1 MVGIIVVIATIV
13 CSAVLHFRAMG
24 ALKLEVQDKLVRAA
38 RVIARDLDAGQH
50 QTFVDR
56 GQETTPEYQRAIEPL
71 RRALYWQQGGQ
82 LVRNDYR
89 FIYTCILKNDRVF
102 FVLDPTPPG
111 TVNAKGKEEKSHIM
125 QPYPEASPGLR
136 EVLITGVPSA
146 DPEPYEDQWGSFV
159 SGYAPFFDA
168 AGKLVGAVGVDWDA
182 STYSRRLAGIR
193 RAWYLQI
200 VLCLLSGFVSGL
212 VTGVA
217 LVRRER
223 VEAAQRHA
231 IEEARRSRERW
242 RIMVET
248 LPKPAVHLQDGEF
261 WINAPL
267 VACLGYQS
275 SEIKSPDDWFTRVFR
290 ERAADVRAAYET
302 DRAANF
308 RHSREVRAH
317 CRDGSERWLEFTAH
331 RYDPGEVWMLVDITE
346 QKEFQ
351 TRIIA
356 AREAAEAAAQAKGA
370 FLATVSHEIRTPMNG
385 VIGMTNLLLETPLEP
400 RQREMTET
408 IRNCGESL
416 VVVINDILDFSK
428 IESGGMEL
436 ENESVSLRACVEDC
450 LDLFAAKAGE
460 KNVDLVYSMA
470 ADCPAAVRG
479 DPTRLRQILCNLIG
493 NAIKFTAKG
502 EIEVQISAEGDGATP
517 DDADFLLR
525 VRVRDTGI
533 GIPADRMDRLFKS
546 FSQVD
551 SSTARK
557 YGGTGLGLAISKRL
571 AELMGGTMGVTSEVG
586 RGSVFFFTMRTRADV
601 AAGRGLVLAAK
612 PSLRGLRTLL
622 VMENQTTSLVLQG
635 YFQQWGLLC
644 LAVPDGV
651 QALRLLREG
660 GPYDLLVTGLQLP
673 EIDGFA
679 LCRRLHEL
687 PGAHPKIIMIST
699 VTRPDIRAEARAQ
712 GIGALLQKPIR
723 PGNLLQAIE
732 ETLAGSPRPI
742 ATVAPFAATSV
753 NLASQMPFR
762 ILVADDNQVNQ
773 LVAKRI
779 LERFG
784 YAADFVSNGIEAL
797 AAVERQAYDVVFMD
811 VQMPEMN
818 GHEATE
824 RIRATLP
831 ADRQPWVIALTAGT
845 LEGDR
850 EICLQH
856 GMNDF
861 LSKPIRFSD
870 LEQSLKRVPPRR

>member
-1 MVGIIVVIATIV
+1 M
-13 CSAVLHFRAMG
+13 
-24 ALKLEVQDKLVRAA
+24 
-38 RVIARDLDAGQH
+38 
-50 QTFVDR
+50 
-56 GQETTPEYQRAIEPL
+56 
-71 RRALYWQQGGQ
+71 
-82 LVRNDYR
+82 
-89 FIYTCILKNDRVF
+89 
-102 FVLDPTPPG
+102 LDPTPPG
-111 TVNAKGKEEKSHIM
+111 TFSARGGDEKSHIM
-125 QPYPEASPGLR
+125 QPYPDASPGLR
-136 EVLITGVPSA
+136 EVLKTGVPTA
-146 DPEPYEDQWGSFV
+146 DPEPYVDEWGTFV
-159 SGYAPFFDA
+159 SGYAAFFDA
-168 AGKLVGAVGVDWDA
+168 AGQIAGAVGVDWEA
-182 STYSRRLAGIR
+182 STYARRLAGIR

-200 VLCLLSGFVSGL
+200 VLCLISGFVSGL
-212 VTGVA
+212 VTGLA

-231 IEEARRSRERW
+231 IEEARRNRERW

-248 LPKPAVHLQDGEF
+248 LPKPAVHLQEGEF

-267 VACLGYQS
+267 EACLGYHR
-275 SEIKSPDDWFTRVFR
+275 SEITSLDDWFALVFR
-290 ERAADVRAAYET
+290 ERAPAERAHYET

-308 RHSREVRAH
+308 CRAREVRVH
-317 CRDGSERWLEFTAH
+317 GRDGRERWLEFTAH
-331 RYDPGEVWMLVDITE
+331 RSAPGEVWMLVDITE
-346 QKEFQ
+346 QKDFQ
-351 TRIIA
+351 TKIIA

-385 VIGMTNLLLETPLEP
+385 VIGMTNLLLETPLDP

-408 IRNCGESL
+408 IRNSGETL

-436 ENESVSLRACVEDC
+436 EDEAVNLRGCVEDC

-460 KNVDLVYSMA
+460 KNVDLVYTMPPE
-470 ADCPAAVRG
+470 CPAVIRG

-502 EIEVQISAEGDGATP
+502 EIEVRLEPESGGAAGAGAE
-517 DDADFLLR
+517 FLLR
-525 VRVRDTGI
+525 VSVRDTGI

-557 YGGTGLGLAISKRL
+557 YGGTGLGLVISKRL
-571 AELMGGTMGVTSEVG
+571 AELMGGTMGVTSTVG
-586 RGSVFFFTMRTRADV
+586 QGSTFFFMLRTRADLT
-601 AAGRGLVLAAK
+601 AGRGAVLAAK
-612 PSLRGLRTLL
+612 PSLQGVRTLL
-622 VMENQTTSLVLQG
+622 VMENQTTSLVLQT
-635 YFQQWGLLC
+635 YFRQWGMAC
-644 LAVPDGV
+644 LAVPDGA
-651 QALRLLREG
+651 QALRLLRER

-673 EIDGFA
+673 EIDGFE

-699 VTRPDIRAEARAQ
+699 VIRADIRAEARSQ
-712 GIGALLQKPIR
+712 GVGALLQKPIR

-732 ETLAGSPRPI
+732 ETLAGGAKPI
-742 ATVAPFAATSV
+742 ATPPPFAVTVV
-753 NLASQMPFR
+753 NLARQTPLR

-784 YAADFVSNGIEAL
+784 YAPDLVSNGLEAL
-797 AAVERQAYDVVFMD
+797 EAVQRQPYDVVFMD

-818 GHEATE
+818 GHEATQ

-831 ADRQPWVIALTAGT
+831 AERQPWVVALTAGT
-845 LEGDR
+845 LDGDR

-870 LEQSLKRVPPRR
+870 LEDCLKKVPARA